1 MTSNFWIS
9 FQLIILSL
17 AFSLWAPI
25 NSPFQIDAFCRR
37 HIVRAAIQLIL
48 PLPAAANSNEQITH
62 LTAIYLRQCTWD
74 TSFKATRWSHLHP
87 VSRGKREGKGKER
100 GGIGWVLEEPEWE
113 EKRGRR
119 EPKRDPSLKGSVS
132 FTAIPLLQ
140 CAVMWWCIA
149 PHGPAEAFIFSLLHV
164 SRYVRAN

>member
-9 FQLIILSL
+9 FQLIILSM

-25 NSPFQIDAFCRR
+25 NSLFQIDAFCRR

-74 TSFKATRWSHLHP
+74 TSFRATHWGHLHP
-87 VSRGKREGKGKER
+87 VSWEKKGRKRQRKR
-100 GGIGWVLEEPEWE
+100 RNWLSLGGAGVGR
-113 EKRGRR
+113 KKGRR
-119 EPKRDPSLKGSVS
+119 KPKRDPSLKGSVS
-132 FTAIPLLQ
+132 FTTIPLLQ

-149 PHGPAEAFIFSLLHV
+149 LHGPAEAFIFQSPPCFLL
-164 SRYVRAN
+164 RAN